1 MKIAAGLIAIALAI
15 ALQST
20 LARFL
25 IAGTVAVDLVLVVV
39 VYVALTSGPV
49 GGMFA
54 GTLAGLVQDALSTGV
69 IGIGG
74 LAKTVVGF
82 LVGVFGQQFI
92 VTTPLP
98 RFVMFLAASML
109 HSAVS
114 IGLYV
119 LLGLRAFPA
128 SPWTA
133 VTGQAVGNAA
143 VGMIAFTVIER
154 LPGAIERRRMAK
166 RMRD

>member
-1 MKIAAGLIAIALAI
+1 
-15 ALQST
+15 
-20 LARFL
+20 
-25 IAGTVAVDLVLVVV
+25 
-39 VYVALTSGPV
+39 
-49 GGMFA
+49 
-54 GTLAGLVQDALSTGV
+54 
-69 IGIGG
+69 
-74 LAKTVVGF
+74 
-82 LVGVFGQQFI
+82 
-92 VTTPLP
+92 
-98 RFVMFLAASML
+98 MFLAASML

-119 LLGLRAFPA
+119 LLGLRTFPA
-128 SPWTA
+128 SPWAA

>member
-1 MKIAAGLIAIALAI
+1 VKVAAGLIAIVLAI

-20 LARFL
+20 LAGFL
-25 IAGTVAVDLVLVVV
+25 IAGTVAFDLVLVVV
-39 VYVALTSGPV
+39 VYIALSAGPV

-74 LAKTVVGF
+74 LAKTIVGF

-92 VTTPLP
+92 VTAPLP

-109 HSAVS
+109 HSAIS

-119 LLGLRAFPA
+119 LLGLRTFPA
-128 SPWTA
+128 SPWAA

-143 VGMIAFTVIER
+143 VGMIAFTLVER
-154 LPGAIERRRMAK
+154 LPGAMERRRMTK
-166 RMRD
+166 RVRD